1 MSLQKANSEHKA
13 KTDRRFFS
21 NRFLVGAIIISLSVI
36 LDQISKLLVELH
48 LPFGQFVAVFPS
60 FAMYRTWNE
69 GVAFSFLADHGSSAL
84 VILAIVVVGVVI
96 WLWKSSPKERV
107 WLSAGY
113 AMIIGGAI
121 GNILDRGLYG
131 HVVDFIM
138 IYYKNWSF
146 AIFNIADCF
155 ITIGVVFIIV
165 DEIWA
170 AYKTKNTTHNDTIS

>member
-1 MSLQKANSEHKA
+1 MSLQKVDADQKNNTHK
-13 KTDRRFFS
+13 RFFS
-21 NRFLVGAIIISLSVI
+21 NRFIVGTIIISLSVI

-48 LPFGQFVAVFPS
+48 LPFGEFVAVFPS

-69 GVAFSFLADHGSSAL
+69 GVAFSFLAGHGSTAL
-84 VILAIVVVGVVI
+84 VILAILVVGVVI
-96 WLWKSSPKERV
+96 WLWKSSPKERL

-121 GNILDRGLYG
+121 GNIIDRGLYG

-138 IYYKNWSF
+138 IYYQSWSF

-155 ITIGVVFIIV
+155 ITIGVIFIIL
-165 DEIWA
+165 DEVWV
-170 AYKTKNTTHNDTIS
+170 AYKAKKTAQNDTIS

>member
-1 MSLQKANSEHKA
+1 MSLPNAD
-13 KTDRRFFS
+13 TDRTNKTHKQFVSSRFII
-21 NRFLVGAIIISLSVI
+21 GAMIISLSVI

-48 LPFGQFVAVFPS
+48 LPFGEFVAVFPS

-69 GVAFSFLADHGSSAL
+69 GVAFSFLAGHGSTAL
-84 VILAIVVVGVVI
+84 VILAILVVGVVI

-121 GNILDRGLYG
+121 GNIIDRGLYG

-138 IYYKNWSF
+138 IYYQNWSF

-155 ITIGVVFIIV
+155 ITIGVILIIL
-165 DEIWA
+165 DEVWV
-170 AYKTKNTTHNDTIS
+170 AYKAKNTTQNDTIS